1 MVVVMAAQPHECA
14 RCHRPVHLKLVK
26 MTNFTW
32 CVFYH
37 DEEVLM
43 CIACPEG
50 GLALWTG
57 FAVMLAMTMAKMMTT
72 SMAMR
77 MVTAV

>member
-1 MVVVMAAQPHECA
+1 
-14 RCHRPVHLKLVK
+14 
-26 MTNFTW
+26 
-32 CVFYH
+32 
-37 DEEVLM
+37 M

-57 FAVMLAMTMAKMMTT
+57 FAVMLAMTMAKMTT

>member
-1 MVVVMAAQPHECA
+1 
-14 RCHRPVHLKLVK
+14 
-26 MTNFTW
+26 
-32 CVFYH
+32 
-37 DEEVLM
+37 M

-57 FAVMLAMTMAKMMTT
+57 FAVMLAMTMAKMTTT

-77 MVTAV
+77 MVTAVCQRR